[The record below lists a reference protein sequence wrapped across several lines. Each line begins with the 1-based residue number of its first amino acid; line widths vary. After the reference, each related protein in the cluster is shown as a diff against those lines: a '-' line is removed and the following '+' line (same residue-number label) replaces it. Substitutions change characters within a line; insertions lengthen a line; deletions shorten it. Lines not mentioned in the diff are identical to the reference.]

1 MILRLFYSLQA
12 YMYYARE
19 NKQVAP
25 SNECVNMYQ
34 STSALSALQLVQH
47 FDFRGLRPTGRPKA
61 QH

>member
-1 MILRLFYSLQA
+1 
-12 YMYYARE
+12 MYYARE